1 MQWKDSM
8 NSIAVADCIIDALL
22 EKVAHKKYLDEID
35 EKLKPYTVIQSTLQG
50 LRVLELQEM
59 KAD

>member
-1 MQWKDSM
+1 M